1 MKFEIN
7 YKKKWQKN
15 TEMWNINNKILNKLW
30 ITEEIKEKVPKSI
43 GYSKGSSK
51 RNVYRHKN
59 LPQDRRKISNKQS
72 KLTSNRARKRKTNKT
87 QS

>member
-15 TEMWNINNKILNKLW
+15 TEMWNINNIILNKLW

-59 LPQDRRKISNKQS
+59 LPQDKKNLK
-72 KLTSNRARKRKTNKT
+72 
-87 QS
+87 